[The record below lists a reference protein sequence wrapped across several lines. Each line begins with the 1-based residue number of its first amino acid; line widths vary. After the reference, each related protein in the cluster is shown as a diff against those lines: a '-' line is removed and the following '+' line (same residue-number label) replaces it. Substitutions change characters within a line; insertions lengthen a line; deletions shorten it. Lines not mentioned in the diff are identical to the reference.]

1 MDISTAS
8 DTDTD
13 TDEDLSVQSA
23 NRSIH
28 LKNVPAFV
36 AWRTSDGENRSLSD
50 LNLSLEYNANTESAL
65 VTLQTT
71 TRLKKGSTKP
81 SIFLFIK
88 PDQICS
94 LTHITADE
102 EDLGHDEELH
112 RHAREKL
119 GTSTNVL
126 RFELGSPPTFVVPNE
141 YPFKFFRAGSQAVWR
156 SWTSFA
162 KETHCFF
169 LHFPMKSLSK
179 ARLISFCRV
188 ASTRGALTSFENNI
202 ISLYGGKS
210 GKVVN
215 PHADV
220 GDDITQDEA
229 DGVILNDENNAPP
242 AYEERATAG
251 SSASAVAPPLC
262 LSPGPDL
269 SRSRKRRREDNSS
282 TDHEDTSTHKKT
294 HQLDDMLLRAILG
307 LQRTVEET
315 RAAQEAN
322 LTKIMVKVEQIEDRF
337 KELEES
343 QRNLVDEVRMH
354 MAPLWDEL
362 DGRLQSQEDREYV
375 YMRDTIE
382 EVVDENIKE
391 KMVEVVDEY
400 FNDDDG
406 QGLIREVVGE
416 MIQEETRD
424 FLQSQRFTANIS
436 INRESPST

>member
-1 MDISTAS
+1 MDIPTAS

-13 TDEDLSVQSA
+13 TNEDFSDE
-23 NRSIH
+23 SIH
-28 LKNVPAFV
+28 LKNVQAFV

-50 LNLSLEYNANTESAL
+50 LNLSLDYNANTESAL

-88 PDQICS
+88 PDQICT
-94 LTHITADE
+94 LTCITADE
-102 EDLGHDEELH
+102 EDLGHDKELH
-112 RHAREKL
+112 RRAREKL

-141 YPFKFFRAGSQAVWR
+141 YPFKFFRAGSQDVWK

-162 KETHCFF
+162 KDTHCFF
-169 LHFPMKSLSK
+169 LHFPTKSLSK
-179 ARLISFCRV
+179 ARLISFCQA
-188 ASTRGALTSFENNI
+188 ASTRGALTSLENNI

-220 GDDITQDEA
+220 NDDFTQDEA
-229 DGVILNDENNAPP
+229 GGVILDDENNAPP

-269 SRSRKRRREDNSS
+269 SGSRKRRREDNSS
-282 TDHEDTSTHKKT
+282 TDHDDAFTHKKT
-294 HQLDDMLLRAILG
+294 HQLDDRLLCAILG
-307 LQRTVEET
+307 LQRTAEET

-322 LTKIMVKVEQIEDRF
+322 LAKIMAKVEEIEGRF
-337 KELEES
+337 KELEQS
-343 QRNLVDEVRMH
+343 QRNLVDEVRTH

-362 DGRLQSQEDREYV
+362 DGRLQSQEDREHV
-375 YMRDTIE
+375 FMRDTIE
-382 EVVDENIKE
+382 EVVDENIKG

-400 FNDDDG
+400 FNEDEG

-424 FLQSQRFTANIS
+424 FLQSQRFTANIT
-436 INRESPST
+436 INSESSPT